1 MRLPNPDG
9 GPRRIYYFKSLVI
22 IQRNAE
28 VSINEVLYEGSN
40 YIIAMIQFLLLKVII
55 YFYNTYS

>member
-28 VSINEVLYEGSN
+28 VSINEVFYEGSN
-40 YIIAMIQFLLLKVII
+40 YIIAMI
-55 YFYNTYS
+55 